1 VSVEV
6 TMPRLSDS
14 MEEGTVTKWLIEVGG
29 EVKKGQPLVEIDTD
43 KATMEYEAEMS
54 GTLLEVLVA
63 EGETAPIG
71 AAMARIGEPGEEPAP
86 AKAEV
91 APSQPVEA
99 AAAAAAPAQA
109 AAPPPPASVGRVNA
123 SPLARRLADQLGVDL
138 ARVAGSGP
146 GGSITKEDVE
156 QAAGEAGGAEQA
168 QDVEQLSRVQQTIA
182 RRMVE
187 GHAAP
192 DFAIEVEVDM
202 SRASALRGEL
212 KAKLDPGPSFNDLVL
227 KAVAL
232 ALREFPRVNGS
243 FTDDGF
249 KLHPSINV
257 GFAVATENALIV
269 PVVRE
274 TDSKPL
280 AEITAEARAL
290 AEKVRSGKI
299 TPAELDG
306 GTFTVSN
313 LGMFGVRRFFPI
325 INPPQAAIL
334 GVGEIKRRAVVG
346 DDGAVGAG
354 DVMSL
359 VLVSDHRI
367 VYGADAAQ
375 FLSRVRELLEQPDAL
390 AD

>member
-1 VSVEV
+1 
-6 TMPRLSDS
+6 MPRLSDS

-43 KATMEYEAEMS
+43 KATMEYEAETG
-54 GTLLEVLVA
+54 GTLLEILVH
-63 EGETAPIG
+63 EGDTAPIG
-71 AAMARIGEPGEEPAP
+71 AAIARIGEPGEEAPP
-86 AKAEV
+86 AKAE
-91 APSQPVEA
+91 APPEA
-99 AAAAAAPAQA
+99 GEAAPARQA
-109 AAPPPPASVGRVNA
+109 AAPPPPSTVGRVNA

-156 QAAGEAGGAEQA
+156 QAAGAADGDGRPA
-168 QDVEQLSRVQQTIA
+168 DVEELSRIQQTIA
-182 RRMVE
+182 RRMLE

-202 SRASALRGEL
+202 SRASALRGKL
-212 KAKLDPGPSFNDLVL
+212 KATLDPAPSFNDLVL

-269 PVVRE
+269 PVVHE
-274 TDSKPL
+274 TDTKPL
-280 AEITAEARAL
+280 AEIAAEARAL

-334 GVGEIKRRAVVG
+334 GVGEIKRRAIVG
-346 DDGAVGAG
+346 EDGAVHAG
-354 DVMSL
+354 EVMSL

-367 VYGADAAQ
+367 VYGAEAAR
-375 FLSRVRELLEQPDAL
+375 FLARVRELLEQPDQL
-390 AD
+390 AQ

>member
-1 VSVEV
+1 LSVEV

-14 MEEGTVTKWLIEVGG
+14 MEEGTVTKWLVEVGG
-29 EVKKGQPLVEIDTD
+29 EVKKGQPFVEIDTD
-43 KATMEYEAEMS
+43 KATMEYEAETS

-71 AAMARIGEPGEEPAP
+71 AAIARIGAPGEEPPP
-86 AKAEV
+86 AKEDALPEAE
-91 APSQPVEA
+91 Q
-99 AAAAAAPAQA
+99 AAAPAQA
-109 AAPPPPASVGRVNA
+109 TAPPPPASVGRVNA

-156 QAAGEAGGAEQA
+156 QAAGGAGPAE
-168 QDVEQLSRVQQTIA
+168 DVEQLSRVQQTIA

-212 KAKLDPGPSFNDLVL
+212 KARLDPAPSFNDLVL

-232 ALREFPRVNGS
+232 ALREFPRVNGT

-249 KLHPSINV
+249 KLHASINV

-274 TDSKPL
+274 TDTKPL
-280 AEITAEARAL
+280 EEIAAEARAL
-290 AEKVRSGKI
+290 ADKVRSGKV

-325 INPPQAAIL
+325 LNPPQAAIL

-346 DDGAVGAG
+346 EDGTVGAG
-354 DVMSL
+354 EVMSL

-375 FLSRVRELLEQPDAL
+375 FLSRVRELLEQPDPL

>member
-1 VSVEV
+1 MSVQV

-14 MEEGTVTKWLIEVGG
+14 MEEGTVTKWLVEVGG
-29 EVKKGQPLVEIDTD
+29 EVAKGQPLVEIDTD
-43 KATMEYEAEMS
+43 KATMEYEAESS
-54 GTLLEVLVA
+54 GTLLAVLVA
-63 EGETAPIG
+63 EGDTAPIG
-71 AAMARIGEPGEEPAP
+71 APIAVLGEPGEE
-86 AKAEV
+86 V
-91 APSQPVEA
+91 
-99 AAAAAAPAQA
+99 AAAAPAA
-109 AAPPPPASVGRVNA
+109 PAAKAAPEPEAATPAAPPPPATVGRVNA
-123 SPLARRLADQLGVDL
+123 SPLARRLAEQLGVDL

-156 QAAGEAGGAEQA
+156 AAANAGSDGAAAAEA
-168 QDVEQLSRVQQTIA
+168 DVEQLSRIQQTIA

-192 DFAIEVEVDM
+192 DFAIEMEVEM
-202 SRASALRGEL
+202 GAAAALRARL
-212 KAKLDPGPSFNDLVL
+212 KETSDPAPSFNDLVV

-232 ALREFPRVNGS
+232 ALREFPRANGS
-243 FTDDGF
+243 FTDAGF

-257 GFAVATENALIV
+257 GFAVATEDALIV

-274 TDSKPL
+274 TDRKSL
-280 AEITAEARAL
+280 AEIAGETREL
-290 AEKVRSGKI
+290 AEKVRTGKV

-334 GVGEIKRRAVVG
+334 GVGEITKRAVVG
-346 DDGAVGAG
+346 DDGAVGVA
-354 DVMSL
+354 DVMAL

-367 VYGADAAQ
+367 LYGADAAR
-375 FLSRVRELLEQPDAL
+375 FLARVRELLEQPDAL
-390 AD
+390 AG

>member
-1 VSVEV
+1 MSVQV

-14 MEEGTVTKWLIEVGG
+14 MEEGTVTKWLVEVGG
-29 EVKKGQPLVEIDTD
+29 EVAKGQPLVEIDTD
-43 KATMEYEAEMS
+43 KATMEYEAESS
-54 GTLLEVLVA
+54 GTLLAVLVA
-63 EGETAPIG
+63 EGDTAPIG
-71 AAMARIGEPGEEPAP
+71 APIAVLGEPGEE
-86 AKAEV
+86 V
-91 APSQPVEA
+91 
-99 AAAAAAPAQA
+99 AAAAPAA
-109 AAPPPPASVGRVNA
+109 PAAKAAPEPEAATPAAPPPPATVGRVNA
-123 SPLARRLADQLGVDL
+123 SPLARRLAEQLGVDL

-156 QAAGEAGGAEQA
+156 AAANTGSDGAAAAEA
-168 QDVEQLSRVQQTIA
+168 DVEQLSRIQQTIA

-192 DFAIEVEVDM
+192 DFAIEMEVEM
-202 SRASALRGEL
+202 GAAAALRARL
-212 KAKLDPGPSFNDLVL
+212 KETADPAPSFNDLVV

-232 ALREFPRVNGS
+232 ALREFPRANGS
-243 FTDDGF
+243 FTDAGF

-257 GFAVATENALIV
+257 GFAVATEDALIV

-274 TDSKPL
+274 TDRKSL
-280 AEITAEARAL
+280 AEIAGETREL
-290 AEKVRSGKI
+290 AEKVRTGKV

-334 GVGEIKRRAVVG
+334 GVGEITKRAVVG
-346 DDGAVGAG
+346 DDGAVGVA
-354 DVMSL
+354 DVMAL

-367 VYGADAAQ
+367 LYGADAAR
-375 FLSRVRELLEQPDAL
+375 FLARVRELLEQPDAL
-390 AD
+390 AG